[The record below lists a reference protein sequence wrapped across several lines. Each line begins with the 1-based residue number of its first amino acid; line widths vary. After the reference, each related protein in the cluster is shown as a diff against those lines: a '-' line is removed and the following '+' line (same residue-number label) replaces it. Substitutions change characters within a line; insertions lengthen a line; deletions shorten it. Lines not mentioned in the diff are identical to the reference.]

1 MKILFLSGAA
11 LAQYAPPTTKKPDD
25 YTTGPRLPDQ
35 KGVQSI
41 NNCWGGEGPV
51 YNPDYLCGAQYMIN
65 QDIRGKECV
74 IEYSPSGNPGTFT
87 ILEDYEAFYSVYA
100 GSGAYV
106 VDDIPVY
113 GTKFVVAAFK
123 ELSQAQP
130 DGPSWGDDWSPIP
143 INLKFKMPEMAD
155 YLYDNSTCC
164 TAGTGDDESDS
175 SDNFKITCSDIPE
188 DEPHVCRLLENINA
202 DGTHNRYN
210 FAVGGF
216 DADNVKSIEVDL
228 RDKQGDFYT
237 CKNFRLQTPNG
248 ASCTVGGAAD
258 NIISCETDNFGQLNL
273 WFGCDGINTTLGETE
288 ADQPSIWESAV
299 SCDHFAPTDDPY
311 DEDDE
316 EDDNDGGD
324 TGYSARRR

>member
-1 MKILFLSGAA
+1 MKK
-11 LAQYAPPTTKKPDD
+11 Y
-25 YTTGPRLPDQ
+25 
-35 KGVQSI
+35 
-41 NNCWGGEGPV
+41 
-51 YNPDYLCGAQYMIN
+51 DYLRQFIDMII
-65 QDIRGKECV
+65 Q
-74 IEYSPSGNPGTFT
+74 
-87 ILEDYEAFYSVYA
+87 
-100 GSGAYV
+100 
-106 VDDIPVY
+106 
-113 GTKFVVAAFK
+113 
-123 ELSQAQP
+123 
-130 DGPSWGDDWSPIP
+130 
-143 INLKFKMPEMAD
+143 
-155 YLYDNSTCC
+155 
-164 TAGTGDDESDS
+164 
-175 SDNFKITCSDIPE
+175 
-188 DEPHVCRLLENINA
+188 
-202 DGTHNRYN
+202 

-311 DEDDE
+311 DEDDNG
-316 EDDNDGGD
+316 DDNNGDD